1 MRNAEIVEIQ
11 VNRIFIFNFNTERV
25 LQYRQDYQSYL
36 LTLLSMERKCWK
48 DLLRKDI
55 MSKMSIK
62 SKN

>member
-1 MRNAEIVEIQ
+1 MRNAEIVEIE